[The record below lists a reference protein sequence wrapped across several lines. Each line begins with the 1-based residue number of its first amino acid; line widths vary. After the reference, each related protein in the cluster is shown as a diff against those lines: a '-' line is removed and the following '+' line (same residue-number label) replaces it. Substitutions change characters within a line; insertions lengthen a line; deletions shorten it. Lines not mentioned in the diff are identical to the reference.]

1 MKLYPLHFLILKLS
15 KSIKT
20 NAHVDLILTKEAL
33 VNYYNQSFVSEDA
46 VTVDA
51 KESIARFLVERA
63 RDQKSCG
70 ILKALINHT
79 FRTMTVETVRA
90 FVGDLILIADAS
102 ITALEEVKGIET
114 SRRLLKRKGSY
125 YYSGRCGSDIAKVG
139 YTLIGVS
146 RGKDSG
152 RSLKLHCEE
161 NTSNGGLLQYIIAS
175 SLG

>member
-1 MKLYPLHFLILKLS
+1 MKLYSLHFLILKLS

-20 NAHVDLILTKEAL
+20 NAHFDLILTKEAL
-33 VNYYNQSFVSEDA
+33 INYYNQSFTSGDA
-46 VTVDA
+46 VSVDA

-79 FRTMTVETVRA
+79 FRTMTVEAVRA
-90 FVGDLILIADAS
+90 FVGDLILVADAS
-102 ITALEEVKGIET
+102 IAALEEVKGFET
-114 SRRLLKRKGSY
+114 SRRLLKKKGGY

-139 YTLIGVS
+139 YTLVGVS
-146 RGKDSG
+146 RGKDS
-152 RSLKLHCEE
+152 RHSLKLHCEGK
-161 NTSNGGLLQYIIAS
+161 TSDGCLLQYIIVS